1 MTSSIERTRETAPP
15 AGSRRRRH
23 FGREFWRRVLIY
35 LVLGG
40 FAIIMLFPFMY
51 MFFTSLKDANDV
63 FTYPP
68 RVLPYEA
75 VTTVVD
81 GEEVPLYSIEID
93 GEPREMILA
102 ESGVPAGVFADP
114 EDLEASVAVPL
125 DQGAPTGAVVT
136 VDGED
141 LEVWQV
147 RTEEGERELILL
159 RNTAV
164 GRFVA
169 TDDSNVEAFAVVRT
183 SDPVEQ
189 LTAKFSN
196 YAEVLDIRDFDRAI
210 TNTIL
215 VTILVVAGQL
225 FASIMG
231 GYAFARL
238 KWPGRNKLFVAYLG
252 SIMIPFIVL
261 IIPLFQIMVFLGWN
275 NTMGSL
281 VWPFFFTAYGTFLM
295 RQFFVAIPKDLEE
308 AAYIDGASRWRILW
322 TIFVP
327 LSWPAIATL
336 ATFSFLY
343 AWNSF
348 VWPLVAID
356 AGNTQ
361 DHVLTLALQILGGQ
375 GADAPQLIFAGV
387 TLAMVIPLLVFIM
400 AQRYFVENVASSG
413 IK

>member
-1 MTSSIERTRETAPP
+1 MTDSVLGMQETEARPR
-15 AGSRRRRH
+15 GSRRHR

-40 FAIIMLFPFMY
+40 FAIVMLFPFVY
-51 MFFTSLKDANDV
+51 MFFTSLKTPSDV

-68 RVLPYEA
+68 RVLPYEP
-75 VTTVVD
+75 VTELID
-81 GEEVPLYSIEID
+81 GEEVPLYSIEVAGD
-93 GEPREMILA
+93 AREMILV
-102 ESGVPAGVFADP
+102 ESGIPAGLFAEPD
-114 EDLEASVAVPL
+114 DLEVSVAVPL
-125 DQGAPTGAVVT
+125 DQGEPTGAVVN

-141 LEVWQV
+141 LEVWRV
-147 RTEEGERELILL
+147 ETEEGVRELILL

-169 TDDSNVEAFAVVRT
+169 TDDATVEAFAVVRT
-183 SDPVEQ
+183 SQPIEQ

-215 VTILVVAGQL
+215 VTILVVTGQL

-231 GYAFARL
+231 GYAFSRL
-238 KWPGRNKLFVAYLG
+238 SWPFRDKIFVAYLG

-275 NTMGSL
+275 NTLASL

-348 VWPLVAID
+348 S
-356 AGNTQ
+356 
-361 DHVLTLALQILGGQ
+361 TL
-375 GADAPQLIFAGV
+375 
-387 TLAMVIPLLVFIM
+387 
-400 AQRYFVENVASSG
+400 R
-413 IK
+413 